1 MKKATNAAANTGDTI
16 AVSVTRLGSDPI
28 AVRLPKGSTVSDA
41 LTAAGVT
48 GGRNHE
54 YFVDGQRADANDVLE
69 DLDVLALVTPK
80 QAGSN

>member
-1 MKKATNAAANTGDTI
+1 MKKVTTAAATTGDI

-28 AVRLPKGSTVSDA
+28 LVRLPKGSTVSDA

-48 GGRNHE
+48 AGRNLE
-54 YFVDGQRADANDVLE
+54 YFVDGQRADSNDVLE

-80 QAGSN
+80 QAGAK